1 MKTDIEIKNDVYN
14 LLRESG
20 LMESVTGKLSKTIR
34 QTELEDVVISI
45 LDNTAYE
52 VQEGFVN
59 VNVYV
64 KDVTRIGQQEEN
76 IARTLILAILFASFF
91 RIQIGTDY
99 RITLDKQRI
108 LSSEGSHVISNKI
121 LYKHLNE

>member
-64 KDVTRIGQQEEN
+64 KDVTRNGQQEEN
-76 IARTLILAILFASFF
+76 TARTLILAPLFASFF